1 MSVAARRGLLRE
13 NLVAAAERAISE
25 RGLAGLK
32 ARELAQ
38 EAGCALGAIYNVF
51 PDLDA
56 LMLAVNAKTLAG
68 LEAALRS
75 AGTGAGK
82 GRTAAIGELVHLA
95 DVYLDFAVDN
105 RQLWRALFEHR
116 SPAGKEIPEAYAE
129 QQGRLFSF
137 IVAPLGKL
145 RPELDA
151 KERALLARTL
161 FSAVHGIV
169 TLGLEEKLVP
179 IPLAQLREQMEEVV
193 RAIGRGLA
201 P

>member
-13 NLVAAAERAISE
+13 NLVGAAERAISE
-25 RGLAGLK
+25 RGLAGVK
-32 ARELAQ
+32 ARELAR
-38 EAGCALGAIYNVF
+38 EVGCALGAIYNIF

-56 LMLAVNAKTLAG
+56 LVLAVNSKTLAE
-68 LEAALRS
+68 LEIALRS
-75 AGTGAGK
+75 AATRVGK
-82 GRTAAIGELVHLA
+82 SRAAAIDELVHLA
-95 DVYLDFAVDN
+95 GVYLDFAVEN

-116 SPAGKEIPEAYAE
+116 SSPGKELPEAYAE

-145 RPELDA
+145 RPELGGE
-151 KERALLARTL
+151 ERALLARTL

-179 IPLAQLREQMEEVV
+179 IPLGQLRDQLEEVV
-193 RAIGRGLA
+193 RAMGRGIA
-201 P
+201 S